1 MERLIVLDTE
11 TTGLDVDNGHKII
24 EIGCIEII
32 DRNITQN
39 SFHKYINPQRLIDE
53 KAYEVHG
60 ISNKDLR
67 DKPIFDDIV
76 DEFMLFISDSPLIIH
91 NAPFDLGFLK
101 SEYTQSNQDHA
112 SLDGSREIIDTLKI
126 ARKSS
131 PGKRNTLDAL
141 CSRYSVDNTDRSLHG
156 ALLDAKLL
164 ANVYLRMT
172 QGQTLI
178 KGLTEIP
185 VDKNHE
191 DKTLI
196 ENRKAKIIHA
206 NTQETEEHHNYF
218 KS

>member
-11 TTGLDVDNGHKII
+11 TTGLDVDSGHKII

-32 DRNITQN
+32 DRNITDN

-60 ISNKDLR
+60 ISNEDLK
-67 DKPIFDDIV
+67 DKPTFDDII
-76 DEFMLFISDSPLIIH
+76 DEFALYISDSPLIIH

-101 SEYTQSNQDHA
+101 SEYIQSNHDEA
-112 SLDGSREIIDTLKI
+112 SLENSREIIDTLKI
-126 ARKSS
+126 ARKAS

-156 ALLDAKLL
+156 ALLDAQLL

-178 KGLTEIP
+178 KGLSEAH
-185 VDKNHE
+185 VDKNH
-191 DKTLI
+191 DTNTI
-196 ENRKAKIIHA
+196 TENRKAKIIYA
-206 NTQETEEHHNYF
+206 DTQEIDEHENYF
-218 KS
+218 KN

>member
-11 TTGLDVDNGHKII
+11 TTGLDVDSGHKII

-32 DRNITQN
+32 DRNITDN

-60 ISNKDLR
+60 ISNEDLK
-67 DKPIFDDIV
+67 DKPTFDDII
-76 DEFMLFISDSPLIIH
+76 DEFALYIADSPLIIH

-101 SEYTQSNQDHA
+101 SEYIQSNHDDV
-112 SLDGSREIIDTLKI
+112 SLENSRKIIDTLKI
-126 ARKSS
+126 ARKAS

-156 ALLDAKLL
+156 ALLDAQLL

-178 KGLTEIP
+178 KGLSEAH
-185 VDKNHE
+185 VDKNH
-191 DKTLI
+191 DINVIT
-196 ENRKAKIIHA
+196 ENRKAKIIYA
-206 NTQETEEHHNYF
+206 DTQEIEEHENYF
-218 KS
+218 KN

>member
-11 TTGLDVDNGHKII
+11 TTGLDVDSGHKII

-32 DRNITQN
+32 DRNITDN
-39 SFHKYINPQRLIDE
+39 SFHKYINPQRLVDE

-60 ISNKDLR
+60 ISNEDLK
-67 DKPIFDDIV
+67 DKPIFEDII
-76 DEFMLFISDSPLIIH
+76 DEFVLYISDSPLIIH

-101 SEYTQSNQDHA
+101 SEYIQSNHDDA
-112 SLDGSREIIDTLKI
+112 FLENSREIIDTLKI
-126 ARKSS
+126 ARKAS

-156 ALLDAKLL
+156 ALLDAQLL

-178 KGLTEIP
+178 KGLSEAH
-185 VDKNHE
+185 VNKNH
-191 DKTLI
+191 DRNTII
-196 ENRKAKIIHA
+196 ENRKAKIIYA
-206 NTQETEEHHNYF
+206 DTQEIEEHENYF
-218 KS
+218 KN

>member
-39 SFHKYINPQRLIDE
+39 SFHKYINPQRIIDE

-76 DEFMLFISDSPLIIH
+76 DEFMLYISDSPLIIH

-101 SEYTQSNQDHA
+101 SEYTQSNQDHV

-191 DKTLI
+191 DRTLI

-206 NTQETEEHHNYF
+206 STQETEEHQNYF

>member
-11 TTGLDVDNGHKII
+11 TTGLDVDSGHKII

-32 DRNITQN
+32 DRNITDN

-60 ISNKDLR
+60 ISNEDLK
-67 DKPIFDDIV
+67 DKPIFDDII
-76 DEFMLFISDSPLIIH
+76 DEFALYISDSPLIIH

-101 SEYTQSNQDHA
+101 SEYIQSNHDEA
-112 SLDGSREIIDTLKI
+112 SLENSREIIDTLKI
-126 ARKSS
+126 ARKAS

-156 ALLDAKLL
+156 ALLDAQLL
-164 ANVYLRMT
+164 AKVYLRMT

-178 KGLTEIP
+178 KGLSEAH
-185 VDKNHE
+185 VDKNHV
-191 DKTLI
+191 TNAI
-196 ENRKAKIIHA
+196 TENRKAKIIYA
-206 NTQETEEHHNYF
+206 DTQEIDEHENYF
-218 KS
+218 KN

>member
-32 DRNITQN
+32 DRNITEN

-60 ISNKDLR
+60 ISNEDLK
-67 DKPIFDDIV
+67 DKPTFNDII
-76 DEFMLFISDSPLIIH
+76 DEFILYISNSPLIIH

-101 SEYTQSNQDHA
+101 SEYIQSNHDDA
-112 SLDGSREIIDTLKI
+112 SLENSREIIDTLKI
-126 ARKSS
+126 ARKAS

-156 ALLDAKLL
+156 ALLDAQLL

-178 KGLTEIP
+178 KGLTETQI
-185 VDKNHE
+185 DKNL
-191 DKTLI
+191 DDNAI
-196 ENRKAKIIHA
+196 INNRKAKIIYA
-206 NTQETEEHHNYF
+206 STQEIEEHQSYF

>member
-1 MERLIVLDTE
+1 VERLIVLDTE
-11 TTGLDVDNGHKII
+11 TTGLDVDSGHKII

-32 DRNITQN
+32 DRNITDN

-60 ISNKDLR
+60 ISNEDLK
-67 DKPIFDDIV
+67 DKPIFDDII
-76 DEFMLFISDSPLIIH
+76 DEFALYISDSPLIIH

-101 SEYTQSNQDHA
+101 SEYVQSNHDEA
-112 SLDGSREIIDTLKI
+112 SLENSREIIDTLKI
-126 ARKSS
+126 ARKAS

-156 ALLDAKLL
+156 ALLDAQLL

-178 KGLTEIP
+178 KGLSEAH
-185 VDKNHE
+185 VDTNH
-191 DKTLI
+191 DTNTII
-196 ENRKAKIIHA
+196 ENRKAKIIYA
-206 NTQETEEHHNYF
+206 DTQEIEEHEKYF
-218 KS
+218 NN

>member
-11 TTGLDVDNGHKII
+11 TTGLDVDSGHKII

-32 DRNITQN
+32 DRNITDN

-60 ISNKDLR
+60 ISNEHLK
-67 DKPIFDDIV
+67 DKPIFDDII
-76 DEFMLFISDSPLIIH
+76 DEFALYISDSPLIIH

-101 SEYTQSNQDHA
+101 SEYVQSNHDEA
-112 SLDGSREIIDTLKI
+112 SLENSREIIDTLKI
-126 ARKSS
+126 ARKAS

-156 ALLDAKLL
+156 ALLDAQLL

-178 KGLTEIP
+178 KGLSEAH
-185 VDKNHE
+185 VDKNHV
-191 DKTLI
+191 TNAI
-196 ENRKAKIIHA
+196 TENRKAKIIYA
-206 NTQETEEHHNYF
+206 DTQEIDEHENYF
-218 KS
+218 KN

>member
-11 TTGLDVDNGHKII
+11 TTGLDVDSGHKII

-32 DRNITQN
+32 DRNITEN

-60 ISNKDLR
+60 ISNEYLK
-67 DKPIFDDIV
+67 DKPIFDDII
-76 DEFMLFISDSPLIIH
+76 DEFMLYISDSPLIIH

-101 SEYTQSNQDHA
+101 SEYSHSKQDHT

-156 ALLDAKLL
+156 ALLDAQLL

-178 KGLTEIP
+178 KGLTEIQIG
-185 VDKNHE
+185 KNCE
-191 DKTLI
+191 DSALVK
-196 ENRKAKIIHA
+196 NRKAKIIYA
-206 NTQETEEHHNYF
+206 NTQEIEEHQNYF

>member
-39 SFHKYINPQRLIDE
+39 SFHKYINPQRIIDE

-76 DEFMLFISDSPLIIH
+76 DEFMLYISDSPLIIH

-112 SLDGSREIIDTLKI
+112 SLDDSREIIDTLKI

-191 DKTLI
+191 DRTLI
-196 ENRKAKIIHA
+196 KNRKAKIIHA
-206 NTQETEEHHNYF
+206 STQETEEHQNYF

>member
-60 ISNKDLR
+60 ISNEDLR
-67 DKPIFDDIV
+67 DEPIFDDIV
-76 DEFMLFISDSPLIIH
+76 DEFMLYISDSPLIIH

-178 KGLTEIP
+178 KGLSEAH
-185 VDKNHE
+185 VDKNHV
-191 DKTLI
+191 TNAI
-196 ENRKAKIIHA
+196 TENRKAKIIYA
-206 NTQETEEHHNYF
+206 DTQEIDEHENYF
-218 KS
+218 KN

>member
-1 MERLIVLDTE
+1 LDTE

-39 SFHKYINPQRLIDE
+39 SFHKYINPQRIIDE

-76 DEFMLFISDSPLIIH
+76 DEFMLYISDSPLIIH

-191 DKTLI
+191 DRTLI
-196 ENRKAKIIHA
+196 KNRKAKIIHA
-206 NTQETEEHHNYF
+206 STQETEEHQNYF

>member
-32 DRNITQN
+32 DRNITEN

-60 ISNKDLR
+60 ISNEDLK
-67 DKPIFDDIV
+67 DKPIFDDII
-76 DEFMLFISDSPLIIH
+76 DEFILYISDSPLIIH

-101 SEYTQSNQDHA
+101 SEYIQSNRDDA
-112 SLDGSREIIDTLKI
+112 SLENSREIIDTLKI
-126 ARKSS
+126 ARKAS

-141 CSRYSVDNTDRSLHG
+141 CSRYSVDNTDRSIHG
-156 ALLDAKLL
+156 ALLDAQLL

-178 KGLTEIP
+178 KGLTETQI
-185 VDKNHE
+185 DKNL
-191 DKTLI
+191 DDNAI
-196 ENRKAKIIHA
+196 INNRKAKIIYA
-206 NTQETEEHHNYF
+206 STQEIEEHQSYF